1 MKEKT
6 TKKSTISTE
15 QSVEINNNE
24 VINENVVDKINDNNL
39 PSDDIII
46 EENIDI
52 NEPTKEVVIEE
63 ETINIKSLDEPVIE
77 ENIDI
82 NEPTKEVVI
91 EEETINIKSLDDD
104 IIEISTEINNNV
116 NVNTE
121 KVILSGKLERL
132 MRRNGN
138 IKF

>member
-6 TKKSTISTE
+6 TKKSKISTE

-24 VINENVVDKINDNNL
+24 VFNENVVDETNDNNL
-39 PSDDIII
+39 LSDDIII

-63 ETINIKSLDEPVIE
+63 EIINIKSLDE
-77 ENIDI
+77 
-82 NEPTKEVVI
+82 
-91 EEETINIKSLDDD
+91 D
-104 IIEISTEINNNV
+104 IIEISAEINNNV

-132 MRRNGN
+132 MRRSGN

>member
-1 MKEKT
+1 MKGKT

-24 VINENVVDKINDNNL
+24 VFNENVVDETNDNNL
-39 PSDDIII
+39 LSDDIII

-52 NEPTKEVVIEE
+52 NEPTKEVVIEKE
-63 ETINIKSLDEPVIE
+63 IINIKSLDE
-77 ENIDI
+77 
-82 NEPTKEVVI
+82 
-91 EEETINIKSLDDD
+91 D
-104 IIEISTEINNNV
+104 IIEISAEINNNV

-132 MRRNGN
+132 MRRSGN
-138 IKF
+138 RKF

>member
-6 TKKSTISTE
+6 TKKSKISTE

-24 VINENVVDKINDNNL
+24 VFNENVIDETNDNNL
-39 PSDDIII
+39 LSDDIII
-46 EENIDI
+46 EDNIDI

-63 ETINIKSLDEPVIE
+63 EIINIKSLDE
-77 ENIDI
+77 
-82 NEPTKEVVI
+82 
-91 EEETINIKSLDDD
+91 D
-104 IIEISTEINNNV
+104 IIEISAEINNNV

-121 KVILSGKLERL
+121 KVMLSGKLERL
-132 MRRNGN
+132 MRRSGN

>member
-46 EENIDI
+46 EEHIDI

-63 ETINIKSLDEPVIE
+63 ETINIKSLDE
-77 ENIDI
+77 
-82 NEPTKEVVI
+82 
-91 EEETINIKSLDDD
+91 D